1 MSILPQATDFMMLN
15 MPLMLGG
22 DHQKPAQYDSSQ
34 VAGAD
39 RNRPLTVKGEEEE
52 EEDEYWPF
60 IN

>member
-34 VAGAD
+34 VAGGD

-52 EEDEYWPF
+52 EEDEY
-60 IN
+60 